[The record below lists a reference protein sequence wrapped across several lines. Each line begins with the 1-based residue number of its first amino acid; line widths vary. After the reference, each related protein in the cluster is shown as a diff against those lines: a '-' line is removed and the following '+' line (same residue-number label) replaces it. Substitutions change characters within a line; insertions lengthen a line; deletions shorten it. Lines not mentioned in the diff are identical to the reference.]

1 MEKTIKE
8 ILVTTSKT
16 ITDHIIKS
24 EGGLRK
30 YPYLD
35 TKGNVTIGPG
45 FKIEN
50 EEKFLKLDL
59 NIDGKLASDAE
70 KREAWKQIQAEK
82 KNRKP

>member
-8 ILVTTSKT
+8 ILETTHKT
-16 ITDHIIKS
+16 IADHIIES
-24 EGGLRK
+24 EGGLK
-30 YPYLD
+30 GHPYLD
-35 TKGNVTIGPG
+35 IKGHVTIGPG